1 MRPTV
6 LAAIVL
12 IIVGFICLM
21 GVMLA
26 LCKSRG
32 MCCFT
37 SLSVENNLSEENAEE
52 IRRERERLQLE
63 RRLRL
68 LEMKLLIKKFGSIK
82 SENKQSSCC
91 ICFEEFDEQVSVR
104 ETPCK
109 HLFHDKCIIKWI
121 KLKIEQP
128 ECPYCRTSLIL

>member
-1 MRPTV
+1 MKPAV

-12 IIVGFICLM
+12 IIVGFVCLM

-32 MCCFT
+32 MCCFNT
-37 SLSVENNLSEENAEE
+37 NSLDPSDELEAT
-52 IRRERERLQLE
+52 RQERDRLILE
-63 RRLRL
+63 RRLRI
-68 LEMKLLIKKFGSIK
+68 LELKLSVKKFGTLK
-82 SENKQSSCC
+82 GDNKQTSCC
-91 ICFEEFDEQVSVR
+91 ICFEEFEEAVSVR

-109 HLFHDKCIIKWI
+109 HLFHETCILKWI

-128 ECPYCRTSLIL
+128 ECPYCRTSLIV